1 MKNNLFTLSVVF
13 VSLLYCLSVSAQKV
27 NIDLKYY
34 IPENTS
40 FEKGL
45 SVAIANSKTEALRKA
60 GLAENVSNYTTLI
73 TAETQ
78 DDFSEF
84 FKDEILI
91 SINGAIKEW
100 KHITP
105 PQKGYDSEL
114 DEYFINLSIEAK
126 VLKYQTKQDPSFV
139 AKIEGLLPSYISGED
154 VPIDLKVKPY
164 QNCYLRVFYISD
176 SEAQVLYP
184 IEVDIKTKQPNI
196 FINKELQKDEY
207 FELDYLYPETE
218 KDNEFGKLIIIITK
232 DNIPFVKSR
241 MDEQGYYTKTS
252 VEDIFEW
259 ILSIEPSGRK
269 EYYEQFI
276 ISKN

>member
-1 MKNNLFTLSVVF
+1 MK
-13 VSLLYCLSVSAQKV
+13 
-27 NIDLKYY
+27 
-34 IPENTS
+34 
-40 FEKGL
+40 
-45 SVAIANSKTEALRKA
+45 
-60 GLAENVSNYTTLI
+60 
-73 TAETQ
+73 
-78 DDFSEF
+78 
-84 FKDEILI
+84 
-91 SINGAIKEW
+91 
-100 KHITP
+100 
-105 PQKGYDSEL
+105 
-114 DEYFINLSIEAK
+114 
-126 VLKYQTKQDPSFV
+126 
-139 AKIEGLLPSYISGED
+139 
-154 VPIDLKVKPY
+154 
-164 QNCYLRVFYISD
+164 D

-184 IEVDIKTKQPNI
+184 IEVDIETKQPNI

-218 KDNEFGKLIIIITK
+218 KDNEFGKLLIIITK